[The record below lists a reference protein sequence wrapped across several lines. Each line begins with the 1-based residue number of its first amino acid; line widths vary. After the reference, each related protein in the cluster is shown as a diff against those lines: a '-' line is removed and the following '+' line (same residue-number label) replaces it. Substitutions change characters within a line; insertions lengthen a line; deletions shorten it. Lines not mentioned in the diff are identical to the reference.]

1 MTSSADSRAASSASS
16 EGKAGLTLA
25 RRLSWLSVSPTM
37 AVMAEAAR
45 LRSEGANVVDF
56 GAGEPDFPTPD
67 YIKEAA
73 YQAIH
78 ENFTHYTL
86 NAGTTELRQAVCDRY
101 RADYGLEFV
110 PAEVIVT
117 NGGKHALF
125 NLMMTLLDP
134 EDEIVIPNPHW
145 KTFSEQAR
153 LLEAKPVFAETKESE
168 GFRISAELLGAAI
181 TSRTKVVLLN
191 FPSNPA
197 GAMVEAEDLDALG
210 EHAATHG
217 FYILWDDAYGRLS
230 YDPLPS
236 AALRRLRESIGDRFL
251 IAGTASKSFAMTGW
265 RLGWAMGP
273 KEVIGGC
280 AKLQSHMT
288 SNASSISQQAAL
300 TALRGD
306 PSSVREMLDEY
317 RFRRDRLRAAL
328 LEIPGVTCVEPRGG
342 FYLFPG
348 VTAYLG
354 KGVGSATE
362 LASALLKEEQV
373 AVVPGPAFDREGHFR
388 VSFATSRDAI
398 EEGILRMKRF
408 FGRRTPR
415 L

>member
-1 MTSSADSRAASSASS
+1 MTSSADSRAASSDSS

-168 GFRISAELLGAAI
+168 GFRISAELVGAAV

-300 TALRGD
+300 EALR
-306 PSSVREMLDEY
+306 
-317 RFRRDRLRAAL
+317 
-328 LEIPGVTCVEPRGG
+328 
-342 FYLFPG
+342 
-348 VTAYLG
+348 
-354 KGVGSATE
+354 
-362 LASALLKEEQV
+362 
-373 AVVPGPAFDREGHFR
+373 
-388 VSFATSRDAI
+388 
-398 EEGILRMKRF
+398 
-408 FGRRTPR
+408 
-415 L
+415 